1 MSEEL
6 ERRHVR
12 RAVVTG
18 RLTGR
23 MSPLEDFRLLDIS
36 LAGARIE
43 HLARL
48 HPGDSCT
55 LRFRAPARSLTLLA
69 QVVWS
74 TVIGREQL
82 KEKLRSLR
90 YQSGL
95 RFNPL
100 SSEQEKDLAELLE
113 RLPPEVG

>member
-1 MSEEL
+1 MTEEL

-23 MSPLEDFRLLDIS
+23 MSPLEDFRLLDLS

-43 HLARL
+43 HLAHLR
-48 HPGDSCT
+48 PGDSCT
-55 LRFRAPARSLTLLA
+55 LRFRAPSRSLTLVA
-69 QVVWS
+69 QVIWS
-74 TVIGREQL
+74 TVIGREPTRGG
-82 KEKLRSLR
+82 LRSLR
-90 YQSGL
+90 YHSGL

-100 SSEQEKDLAELLE
+100 SPEQARDLTELLE
-113 RLPPEVG
+113 RLLPEAG

>member
-1 MSEEL
+1 MNEEL
-6 ERRHVR
+6 ERRR
-12 RAVVTG
+12 LRGAVVTG

-23 MSPLEDFRLLDIS
+23 MSPLEDFRLLDLS

-43 HLARL
+43 HRALLR
-48 HPGDSCT
+48 PGDSCT
-55 LRFRAPARSLTLLA
+55 LRFRAPSRSLTLLA

-74 TVIGREQL
+74 TVIGREQT
-82 KEKLRSLR
+82 KGGLRSLR

-100 SSEQEKDLAELLE
+100 SLEQAKDLAELLE
-113 RLPPEVG
+113 RLPPDLG